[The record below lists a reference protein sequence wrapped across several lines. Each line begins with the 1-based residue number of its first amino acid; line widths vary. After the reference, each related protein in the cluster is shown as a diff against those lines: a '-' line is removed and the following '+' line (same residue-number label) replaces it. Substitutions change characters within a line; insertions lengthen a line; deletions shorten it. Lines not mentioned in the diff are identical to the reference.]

1 VREILAAW
9 VPPGLFRVAS
19 CRFYLA
25 FPLYDDENHEAT
37 PTVFSVSFRR
47 RGRRHLFPR
56 MPFDEKSFIPD
67 YSMNRRKA
75 REYVLQILFQAE
87 FAGTGCKVLP
97 PDDFWSDKDGKG
109 RDDLKGF
116 ANELARG
123 TMENIGEID
132 RVIQKAAEHWD
143 VRRMAAVDRNI
154 LRFAVYEILYRKDIP
169 SAVTM
174 NEALEIAKKY
184 SSLES
189 VPFINGLLDKIARD
203 AGKK

>member
-1 VREILAAW
+1 L
-9 VPPGLFRVAS
+9 
-19 CRFYLA
+19 C
-25 FPLYDDENHEAT
+25 
-37 PTVFSVSFRR
+37 
-47 RGRRHLFPR
+47 R
-56 MPFDEKSFIPD
+56 MPCAGKSSIAD
-67 YSMNRRKA
+67 DSMNRRKA
-75 REYVLQILFQAE
+75 REYALQILFQAE
-87 FAGTGCKVLP
+87 FAGKGCQVLP
-97 PDDFWSDKDGKG
+97 PDDFWSDKDQKE

-132 RVIQKAAEHWD
+132 RVIQEAAEHWD